1 MRFLR
6 PSYTFTE
13 SGVVG
18 TVEVVKSGVASA
30 DFCVRV
36 SGGQLHI
43 IVMIILKQTQ
53 LHMYTNPHRDPMIM
67 YTLYCVHCICTL
79 TMYTC
84 TCLQLGLR

>member
-30 DFCVRV
+30 DFSVRV

-43 IVMIILKQTQ
+43 MMIIILTQ
-53 LHMYTNPHRDPMIM
+53 IHSLHVHYMM
-67 YTLYCVHCICTL
+67 TL
-79 TMYTC
+79 
-84 TCLQLGLR
+84 